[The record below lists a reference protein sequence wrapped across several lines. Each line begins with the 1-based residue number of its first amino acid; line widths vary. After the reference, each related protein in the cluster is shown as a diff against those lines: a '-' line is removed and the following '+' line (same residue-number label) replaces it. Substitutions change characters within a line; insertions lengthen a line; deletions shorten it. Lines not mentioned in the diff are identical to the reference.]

1 MSDGHQNQLA
11 KPQGMLD
18 LSGVVVAVTG
28 TGGLIGSGIA
38 RRLASA
44 GASLVLH
51 YRSSGESATQL
62 AEEVKNA
69 GTESCLVGAD
79 LAERGGPDAVIQAG
93 IDAFGRVDCL
103 VNNAGFQPQHP
114 FLDIGADEFD
124 YMLSV
129 NVVAPHLLTTALAR
143 HLLERGSS
151 GSIVHI
157 ASISGTQTAHDHAH
171 YCTSKA
177 ALIMHA
183 KAAALELGGA
193 GIRVNTV
200 SPGLIGRE
208 GIEEAWPE
216 GVARWQAAAPLRRL
230 GSAEDIG
237 DACLFLV
244 SDLSRWITGT
254 NLVVDGGVSAGP
266 TY

>member
-1 MSDGHQNQLA
+1 MSTSSADQLVA
-11 KPQGMLD
+11 PQSMVD
-18 LSGVVVAVTG
+18 LSGMVVAVTG
-28 TGGLIGSGIA
+28 AGGNIGSGIA
-38 RRLASA
+38 RRLGSA

-51 YRSSGESATQL
+51 YRSSDEAAGQL
-62 AEEVKNA
+62 ANELEEA
-69 GTESCLVGAD
+69 GTETCLIGAD
-79 LAERGGPDAVIQAG
+79 LAAADGPNAVIQAG
-93 IDAFGRVDCL
+93 VDEFGRVDGL

-114 FLDIGADEFD
+114 FLDIGTEEFD

-143 HLLERGSS
+143 HLIERGAT

-157 ASISGTQTAHDHAH
+157 ASISGTQTAKSHAH

-183 KAAALELGGA
+183 KAAALELGNH

-216 GVARWQAAAPLRRL
+216 GVARWQAAAPLVRL

-237 DACLFLV
+237 DACLFLI

-254 NLVVDGGVSAGP
+254 ELVVDGGASAGP